1 MLHIDTVP
9 VAVLGRPERNER
21 VTIVSAIRRPFGM
34 FRTRHVRGLLAVLVA
49 TIYLLSGLL
58 HGAHDLDVINPSGK
72 AEIASVLDGGHTDH
86 KAFAGHHCHGCF
98 SVTVAQPA
106 QAETL
111 NALVAAPQPLRQ
123 PAIAGV
129 VPDTDSPPPKHIA

>member
-1 MLHIDTVP
+1 M
-9 VAVLGRPERNER
+9 
-21 VTIVSAIRRPFGM
+21 SAIRWPFGM
-34 FRTRHVRGLLAVLVA
+34 FRTRHLRGLLAVLVA
-49 TIYLLSGLL
+49 TIYLLSCLL
-58 HGAHDLDVINPSGK
+58 HGAHELDVTNPSSK
-72 AEIASVLDGGHTDH
+72 AEIASVLDGAAGHN

-111 NALVAAPQPLRQ
+111 TALVAAPEPPRL

-129 VPDTDSPPPKHIA
+129 VLDTDSPPPKLIA